1 MTDYA
6 EDGQKR
12 RAGRSR
18 VGRAWADLPLRAKGL
33 VVIAIPLLAM
43 LLATVLFG
51 VALAQ
56 DRRAQGAVLHTVE
69 VEREIA
75 QVRILVQAGVTG
87 YVLTGERRYLT
98 SYEEARRELPL
109 AVDNLGGLVSDNP
122 GQAARLQRVRAL
134 TEERATILAALVTN
148 VQAKRSPQSR
158 VELLA
163 RNKVSSDAVIAE
175 LQAMQDQEQRLLAD
189 REAQARQTRALTLG
203 AVALSVLLGVA
214 GGIAAVL
221 LFTSG
226 VTHRAAHLRG
236 NAKRLAGG
244 QPLTPALPGGDVLG
258 ELGRELERAAVLL
271 GEREQALRDAQA
283 LLEHIVA
290 WSPMVM
296 FRGLLGGSGEGFVSG
311 NVERLL
317 GYTPEEVLS
326 SPGFWMVKLHP
337 DDRERF
343 ADTLDR
349 AVAERAPQL
358 EQEFRFLLGDGYR
371 WLYSVTR
378 LVYDDDGQLVDTL
391 GYVMDVTERRQA
403 EAAVREREATLQ
415 AVIKASPDIITILDG
430 EGTIRSMSPAAER
443 ILGRPVDERLGHNAL
458 GSEHLHPED
467 LDRFRDAQRRVLTG
481 QDESAEV
488 RIRVRHADGHWLTL
502 EAHSRPLAAL
512 GGGLLVVSRDVT
524 DQAVKDE
531 ELRLAKLAAEQAN
544 EAKSDYLSRMSHELR
559 TPLNAILGFAQLLE
573 LDDLH
578 DEQRDNLGHIMSG
591 ARHLLSLINEVLDI
605 AAIEAGRLALSLEP
619 VPLADVVAETV
630 SLIRPLAD
638 QSNIMIAA
646 PDVACSIHVLGDRQR
661 LKQVLLNL
669 LSNAVKYNREGGSVE
684 LSCAPVS
691 DDRLR
696 IAVTDTG
703 LGIPSEALARLF
715 VPFER
720 VGRQTAIEGTGLGL
734 PLSKRLAEA
743 MDGTLD
749 LDSVP
754 GQGSTFW
761 IELPLVEGPVEQ
773 DERVGQDETVP
784 DEQREEPA
792 GPPITVLYIEDNM
805 SNLRLVERILG
816 RRPGV
821 RLISAMRPELGLELA
836 GEHRPDLVLLDLHLP
851 DLPGETVLRRLQTN
865 PKTAGIP
872 VVILSADAR
881 PGLIQR
887 LLEQGAR
894 AFLTKPLAVKELLEL
909 LDSVVAEREQ
919 APAG

>member
-12 RAGRSR
+12 RAGRSP

-98 SYEEARRELPL
+98 SYEEARRELPR
-109 AVDNLGGLVSDNP
+109 AVGNLGGLVRDNP
-122 GQAARLQRVRAL
+122 GQAARLERVRAL
-134 TEERATILAALVTN
+134 TEERATILAALVAN
-148 VQAKRSPQSR
+148 VQAEQPPESR

-163 RNKVSSDAVIAE
+163 RNKATSDAVTAG
-175 LQAMQDQEQRLLAD
+175 LQAMQDQEQHLLAD
-189 REAQARQTRALTLG
+189 RQAQARQTRALTLG

-226 VTHRAAHLRG
+226 VTHRVTHLQG
-236 NAKRLAGG
+236 NAERLADG
-244 QPLTPALPGGDVLG
+244 QPLSPALPGGDVLG

-271 GEREQALRDAQA
+271 GEREQDLRDARA

-296 FRGLLGGSGEGFVSG
+296 FRGLLGGCGERFVSG

-317 GYTPEEVLS
+317 GYTPEEILS
-326 SPGFWMVKLHP
+326 APGFWLIKLHP

-415 AVIKASPDIITILDG
+415 AVVEASPDVISILDA
-430 EGTIRSMSPAAER
+430 EGRVRSMSPAMAR
-443 ILGRPVDERLGHNAL
+443 ITGHPA
-458 GSEHLHPED
+458 GAGIG
-467 LDRFRDAQRRVLTG
+467 RDAF
-481 QDESAEV
+481 SAEGVHPDDREPFAQAQREVLSGQRERAAV
-488 RIRVRHADGHWLTL
+488 RLRVRHADGHWLTL

-524 DQAVKDE
+524 DQAAKDE

-578 DEQRDNLGHIMSG
+578 DEQRDNLGHILSG

-638 QSNIMIAA
+638 QSHIMIAA
-646 PDVACSIHVLGDRQR
+646 PDVACSTHVLGDRQR

-684 LSCAPVS
+684 VSCAPVP
-691 DDRLR
+691 DGRLR
-696 IAVTDTG
+696 IAISDTG
-703 LGIPSEALARLF
+703 LGIPPEALARLF

-720 VGRQTAIEGTGLGL
+720 VGRETAIEGTGLGL

-749 LDSVP
+749 LTSVP

-773 DERVGQDETVP
+773 EEREREDEAVAE
-784 DEQREEPA
+784 EQPAEPA
-792 GPPITVLYIEDNM
+792 GPAITVLYIEDNM

-836 GEHRPDLVLLDLHLP
+836 GEHHPDLVLLDLHLP
-851 DLPGETVLRRLQTN
+851 DLPGETVLHRLQTN

-909 LDSVVAEREQ
+909 LDAVAAEREQ
-919 APAG
+919 TPAG